1 MSKQFA
7 SDYVEVSERMQ
18 EFFAAHPDG
27 SLQADPPQ
35 FVTADGK
42 EWVVLRAYA
51 YRSPDDPR
59 PGIGT
64 VWELIPGRTPYTKT
78 SEVMNAE
85 TSAWGRAL
93 AALGIATKKGIATGN
108 EVRSAQARQAP
119 TPLDIDHMARGIA
132 IADLDG
138 LRKLWTTFHA
148 HDQWGEI
155 EPLIAERRAQLEAAS

>member
-119 TPLDIDHMARGIA
+119 TR
-132 IADLDG
+132 
-138 LRKLWTTFHA
+138 WTSITWRA
-148 HDQWGEI
+148 ASPSPTSTGCANCGPPSTPTTSGGEI